1 MDYITNIKTHNKTP
15 NLTLVLPGP
24 CNASCSFCT
33 WKREPDESGFLDAF
47 YKLIY
52 HLPPEFT
59 QISISGGEPTLSPVL
74 PDVLA
79 GIEILKAQ
87 GRVTKAVL
95 TTNGSNLTATMGL
108 LSPAINHVNVSRH
121 HYDDETNQN
130 IFKCAAP
137 LYDNI
142 SNSIGILECLGIDT
156 NLNCVLNTSRDQTF
170 LSHYIAYAKKIGAHS
185 VTFRN
190 MYNDYSESELLAYLR
205 KHYKATSVSSCPVC
219 RTEEYLANGMKVR
232 CHLSD
237 EEPTS
242 NINLND
248 ELYELIL
255 HPDGTLSKDWGKQ
268 KPVLLEEHPKSKILK
283 RSTVRKLL
291 REDQY
296 GERYHNYSTDYD
308 GCGYRGC

>member
-121 HYDDETNQN
+121 HYLSNVNDK
-130 IFKCAAP
+130 IFKCEIHADIKQVVD
-137 LYDNI
+137 Y
-142 SNSIGILECLGIDT
+142 LECDAIDV
-156 NLNCVLNTSRDQTF
+156 NFNCVLYADEDRNFMYDYLAFAR
-170 LSHYIAYAKKIGAHS
+170 IAHIRS
-185 VTFRN
+185 ITFRN
-190 MYNDYSESELLAYLR
+190 TYNNYKEGRILKYLR
-205 KHYKATSVSSCPVC
+205 SHYKPVSVSSCPVC
-219 RTEEYLANGMKVR
+219 RTEEYLVQGMKVR

-283 RSTVRKLL
+283 RSTVRELL

-296 GERYHNYSTDYD
+296 GDRYHNYSTDYD

>member
-1 MDYITNIKTHNKTP
+1 MKHINNLKTYTANP

-24 CNASCSFCT
+24 CNAHCSFCT
-33 WKREPDESGFLDAF
+33 WEREADESGFLSSL
-47 YKLIY
+47 YKLML
-52 HLPPEFT
+52 HLPPNFR
-59 QISISGGEPTLSPVL
+59 QISISGGEPTLSPEL
-74 PDVLA
+74 SSVLA
-79 GIEILKAQ
+79 AMEILKVQ
-87 GRVTKAVL
+87 GKIDKVVL
-95 TTNGSNLTATMGL
+95 TTNGSNLHGVVNLFAN
-108 LSPAINHVNVSRH
+108 SVDHVNLSRH

-219 RTEEYLANGMKVR
+219 RTEEYLANGMKIR
-232 CHLSD
+232 YHISD

-242 NINLND
+242 NT
-248 ELYELIL
+248 ELQQETYELIL
-255 HPDGTLSKDWGKQ
+255 HPDGILSEDWTKQ
-268 KPVLLEEHPKSKILK
+268 KPVSIEPLLKQSKAISSTHSRYLVEESSLYQT
-283 RSTVRKLL
+283 S
-291 REDQY
+291 
-296 GERYHNYSTDYD
+296 
-308 GCGYRGC
+308 CGYHSGC